1 MASDGWKPRPFG
13 PYLLL
18 RPLGGGAMGQ
28 VHLARP
34 LSLGSGP
41 IEPVVVKQL
50 RPELHDRKSFVQRF
64 RHEAEVVISVDSP
77 HVAQVRDAGQ
87 VGDVLYI
94 ALEYVPGWPLTKV
107 LERVIASGRH
117 APIAAVLELVGGAL
131 LGLQALHAATDK
143 KGRRL
148 EIVHR
153 DLSPKNLMVGDD
165 GRIRIIDLGL
175 GRSKLQSWRTKTGV
189 VMGSVGYMA
198 PEQARGE
205 RVDARA
211 DVYAMGVVLFE
222 MLALRNY
229 IPPGP
234 VPTMIE
240 ASIRPRFQP
249 PSQFR
254 PDVPK
259 ALDAIVEKA
268 LAPNKSQR
276 YASAEDLHA
285 ALIEVAGRAAARRT
299 VVQLLEQLFGTTRQ
313 ERKDEIDSLLG
324 MTISEKPE
332 GDSGPTQVFVSRSN
346 LPAMEAET
354 VPLVRAVPKGDRP
367 TPDPANTDSSTA
379 SHTVLAAAR
388 VRPRPPV
395 PIALLGVALLLAA
408 GLTTMAVVTKWRAA
422 QDAEL
427 AAASSDPWPRL
438 ELTADRLHALHGG
451 EELAQIHEEIRRW
464 RQVADGA
471 EKQAAAIQLEAR
483 LNAWQGGAPARP

>member
-1 MASDGWKPRPFG
+1 MGGEGFRPRPFG

-34 LSLGSGP
+34 LDLAPGP
-41 IEPVVVKQL
+41 ITPVVVKQL
-50 RPELHDRKSFVQRF
+50 RPELTDRKSFVQRF

-77 HVAQVRDAGQ
+77 YVAQVRDAGQ
-87 VGDVLYI
+87 VGEVLYI

-107 LERVIASGRH
+107 LEQVIASGRH
-117 APIAAVLELVGGAL
+117 ASIAAVLELVGGAL
-131 LGLQALHAATDK
+131 EGLQALHEARDK
-143 KGRRL
+143 KGRPL

-175 GRSKLQSWRTKTGV
+175 GRSKLQSWKTKTGV

-234 VPTMIE
+234 LPNMLE
-240 ASIRPRFQP
+240 ASIRPKFSP
-249 PSQFR
+249 PSSFR

-259 ALDAIVEKA
+259 ALDLIVERA
-268 LAPNKSQR
+268 LSPNKNDR
-276 YASAEDLHA
+276 YESARELHL
-285 ALIEVAGRAAARRT
+285 ALVEIAGRGGARRT
-299 VVQLLEQLFGTTRQ
+299 VVSLLEQLFGTTRQ

-324 MTISEKPE
+324 LTISELPQE
-332 GDSGPTQVFVSRSN
+332 SGPTQVFVSRSN
-346 LPAMEAET
+346 LPAQEADT
-354 VPLVRAVPKGDRP
+354 VPLVRAHRP
-367 TPDPANTDSSTA
+367 VTPEPQTTDHTVVANTPSPPK
-379 SHTVLAAAR
+379 AA
-388 VRPRPPV
+388 PV
-395 PIALLGVALLLAA
+395 ALLSTALLLAA
-408 GLTTMAVVTKWRAA
+408 ALTGAAWWRNWQAQQPPDPPGLVASEESWA
-422 QDAEL
+422 Q
-427 AAASSDPWPRL
+427 L
-438 ELTADRLHALHGG
+438 ELTAGRLNSARGTP
-451 EELAQIHEEIRRW
+451 ELAKLVEEIRLW
-464 RQVADGA
+464 RQAEDGDGKRAARVA
-471 EKQAAAIQLEAR
+471 LEAR
-483 LNAWQGGAPARP
+483 LRTLASAP